1 MEELNIEERFG
12 VDRYMFIPVGGS
24 FDTGGF
30 VGILTTR
37 TRPYRMGLERFY
49 THDETTDGSNHM
61 GVKHV

>member
-1 MEELNIEERFG
+1 MEGLNIEERFG

-37 TRPYRMGLERFY
+37 TRPYRMGLERF
-49 THDETTDGSNHM
+49 
-61 GVKHV
+61 